1 MTIEEKWKE
10 IDTKLGIIYSN
21 LGICCQDYCD
31 ASDAIH
37 NLEEVMELLVDI
49 RTNKGL
55 HKV

>member
-1 MTIEEKWKE
+1 MALEDKWNE
-10 IDTKLGIIYSN
+10 VDTKLGIVYSN

-31 ASDAIH
+31 ASDAIY

-49 RTNKGL
+49 RTSKGL